1 MWIMW
6 RDARCTLDDDDVE
19 LAADFPSV
27 NGRARV
33 ELIELTGE
41 DAARLDERVRSLP
54 LALGPAGE
62 QERRSA

>member
-6 RDARCTLDDDDVE
+6 RDAWCTLDDDVE

-41 DAARLDERVRSLP
+41 DAARLEERVRRLP
-54 LALGPAGE
+54 LSLAPAAA